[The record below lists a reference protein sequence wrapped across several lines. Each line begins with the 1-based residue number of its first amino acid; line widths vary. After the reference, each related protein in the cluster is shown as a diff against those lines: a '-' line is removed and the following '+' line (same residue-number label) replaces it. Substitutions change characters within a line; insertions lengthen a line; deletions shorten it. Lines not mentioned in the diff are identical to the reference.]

1 MKTKKKDGFPS
12 FFGILSDLTSSASA
26 HTTGTSA
33 TAETTAS
40 AAAAKA
46 AGRTSTTA
54 KTARSAGRPTG
65 STDSGSGSAHRRSG
79 RCHRPGIGVDGSAGP
94 CGCMSLGRGR
104 SAVRGSCSSSLF
116 TDRISGNHRNHDNDK
131 SDKQNDSNTGKSNGS
146 ILFVIN
152 ISIQRAVV
160 KINAG

>member
-1 MKTKKKDGFPS
+1 MGGLFVMKTKKKDGFPS
-12 FFGILSDLTSSASA
+12 FFGALSGLSSSASA
-26 HTTGTSA
+26 HTTGASA
-33 TAETTAS
+33 AAETTAS

-46 AGRTSTTA
+46 AGGTSTTA

-65 STDSGSGSAHRRSG
+65 STDSGSRCTHRRSG

-104 SAVRGSCSSSLF
+104 GAVSGSCSSSLF
-116 TDRISGNHRNHDNDK
+116 TDRVGRNHRDHDNDK
-131 SDKQNDSNTGKSNGS
+131 RDDKEQTNARKHNGS

-152 ISIQRAVV
+152 IAI
-160 KINAG
+160 

>member
-1 MKTKKKDGFPS
+1 MGGLFVMKTKKKDGFPS
-12 FFGILSDLTSSASA
+12 FFGILGDLSSSASA

-46 AGRTSTTA
+46 AGGASTTA
-54 KTARSAGRPTG
+54 KATGTAGGTTG
-65 STDSGSGSAHRRSG
+65 GANGGSGSAHRRSG

-94 CGCMSLGRGR
+94 CGCMRLGWGRG
-104 SAVRGSCSSSLF
+104 AVSGGCPGPLF
-116 TDRISGNHRNHDNDK
+116 ADGIGGNQRDHDDNKCDDQEQTNARK
-131 SDKQNDSNTGKSNGS
+131 PNRS

-152 ISIQRAVV
+152 IAI
-160 KINAG
+160 